1 MKKGYQKIG
10 LWLGP
15 VIAGGMLLISPPP
28 GMTEPTWH
36 TAAGAIWMAVWWCT
50 EAIPVAVTAILPLAL
65 FPLLGVGE
73 IKVVAAPYANPIIYL
88 FMGGFVIALAIER
101 WNLHKRMA
109 LAILT
114 SFGNSGRSLIGG
126 FMFASAAISMWVMN
140 TSTTLMLLPIG
151 ISIVKIVSETS
162 HEVSEQKKHNFQ
174 LALLLGIAYSAT
186 IGGMATLVGTAP
198 NALLAG
204 FMKES
209 GFTEIGFGR
218 FMLVGVPFTM
228 FMLPLS
234 WLLLTRLVYPVNFT
248 TSMNARRALREMRTD
263 LGPMTV
269 AEKRVGIVFGM
280 AAITWMTRPLLNNLP
295 PLAGL
300 SDAGIAIIAAV
311 VLFLIPSGDKTD
323 PYIMKWEIMPKLP
336 WGLLILFGG
345 GLSLAATITRTGL
358 SSWIGN
364 SLVVIGQAGTLVLVL
379 VIAIVIAFLT
389 ELTSNTATTGT
400 FLPVVAAMAV
410 GIDVNPLILTL
421 TAALAASCAFM
432 LPVATPP
439 NAIIYSSGYIRIPE
453 MIRAGLA
460 LNIIGIVILSFLA
473 LIVAP
478 LLFS

>member
-1 MKKGYQKIG
+1 
-10 LWLGP
+10 
-15 VIAGGMLLISPPP
+15 
-28 GMTEPTWH
+28 
-36 TAAGAIWMAVWWCT
+36 
-50 EAIPVAVTAILPLAL
+50 
-65 FPLLGVGE
+65 
-73 IKVVAAPYANPIIYL
+73 
-88 FMGGFVIALAIER
+88 
-101 WNLHKRMA
+101 
-109 LAILT
+109 
-114 SFGNSGRSLIGG
+114 
-126 FMFASAAISMWVMN
+126 
-140 TSTTLMLLPIG
+140 
-151 ISIVKIVSETS
+151 
-162 HEVSEQKKHNFQ
+162 
-174 LALLLGIAYSAT
+174 
-186 IGGMATLVGTAP
+186 
-198 NALLAG
+198 
-204 FMKES
+204 
-209 GFTEIGFGR
+209 
-218 FMLVGVPFTM
+218 
-228 FMLPLS
+228 
-234 WLLLTRLVYPVNFT
+234 
-248 TSMNARRALREMRTD
+248 
-263 LGPMTV
+263 MTV